1 MVTLDVRPILAAG
14 EDPFDAIM
22 NVIERMA
29 PDEAFEL
36 VAPLDPLPLYE
47 VLGSRGFSHQTE
59 PLGGGD
65 YRVVFRRE
73 VAHSG

>member
-1 MVTLDVRPILAAG
+1 VATLDVRPILAAG

-22 NVIERMA
+22 NMIESMA

-47 VLGSRGFSHQTE
+47 VLGSRGFSHRTE

-73 VAHSG
+73 TPHSG